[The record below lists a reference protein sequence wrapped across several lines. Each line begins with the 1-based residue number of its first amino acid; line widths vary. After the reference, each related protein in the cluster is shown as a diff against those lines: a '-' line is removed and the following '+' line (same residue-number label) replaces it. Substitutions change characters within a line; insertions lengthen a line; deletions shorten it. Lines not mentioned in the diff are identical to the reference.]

1 MGIRFENPAEPY
13 LTVVALWGLGA
24 NGYTIEDSTVSKA
37 VSYLESINETS
48 PKMVALKLIAYH
60 YIGYANV
67 SALIETAYAMLS
79 GELKPTE
86 RAMLTYALTLY
97 TENMTSELPRSLVI
111 LESLGSHN
119 ETFVLTEPIW
129 PLPELDSVTPTS
141 FAVMAFAS
149 LSDVISSEEYPTV
162 SQMCDEILSL
172 QNPDGGWGYTPGEDS
187 RAKPTYY
194 ALEFLSLCTPKPQV
208 AIDKAT
214 AWAENHLKSAM
225 EEVETE
231 GMLTQDFYYTAL
243 ILARYSDMPP
253 EERQSVI
260 DFINEYRYSEFAWRG
275 FFSIPQ
281 PLQTAMGINLLKAFN
296 ITGVNAP
303 ASWLLSLTD
312 GGWGLLINYPFTPF
326 TIMSTPDVPTTLLVL
341 EALSDTVDE
350 AKLKPHLDWL
360 LAQRLEDGFWG
371 HYKKSVNI
379 LGQVST
385 ASPSIEYTV
394 RALELL
400 IEHGYDLNY
409 FDMASTLLQGIKN
422 SNRIVEKAL
431 AFKFA
436 MESGFLPPV
445 LISSVVSKLGS
456 GTWYIHYSP
465 DYASAAEKL
474 SGIIESFG
482 GVPLLKEGDMGR
494 ELTGNHIF
502 VGPFGSFD
510 TSVYNPYVNISVAG
524 NYVEINGQK
533 YSKENLV
540 AIIPGRT
547 QDGYVLVLLAEKEVL
562 PAIDLI
568 VNPTMIKYLH
578 GAYVVFSV
586 KDLNGDGAITPDE
599 VKILFEG

>member
-1 MGIRFENPAEPY
+1 
-13 LTVVALWGLGA
+13 
-24 NGYTIEDSTVSKA
+24 
-37 VSYLESINETS
+37 
-48 PKMVALKLIAYH
+48 
-60 YIGYANV
+60 
-67 SALIETAYAMLS
+67 
-79 GELKPTE
+79 
-86 RAMLTYALTLY
+86 
-97 TENMTSELPRSLVI
+97 
-111 LESLGSHN
+111 
-119 ETFVLTEPIW
+119 
-129 PLPELDSVTPTS
+129 
-141 FAVMAFAS
+141 
-149 LSDVISSEEYPTV
+149 
-162 SQMCDEILSL
+162 
-172 QNPDGGWGYTPGEDS
+172 
-187 RAKPTYY
+187 
-194 ALEFLSLCTPKPQV
+194 
-208 AIDKAT
+208 
-214 AWAENHLKSAM
+214 
-225 EEVETE
+225 
-231 GMLTQDFYYTAL
+231 
-243 ILARYSDMPP
+243 
-253 EERQSVI
+253 
-260 DFINEYRYSEFAWRG
+260 
-275 FFSIPQ
+275 
-281 PLQTAMGINLLKAFN
+281 MGINLLKAFN
-296 ITGVNAP
+296 ITGGVNAP

-312 GGWGLLINYPFTPF
+312 GGWGGLLINYPF

-350 AKLKPHLDWL
+350 AKLKPPPR
-360 LAQRLEDGFWG
+360 LAPRSELEDGFWGG

-400 IEHGYDLNY
+400 REHGYDLNY

-578 GAYVVFSV
+578 GAYVMFSV

-599 VKILFEG
+599 VKILFEGG